1 MPTLIPDPE
10 TLLDAAVE
18 LNALPLDEAL
28 PLLVERMRSLC
39 DSDTASALSWDESRT
54 VGRIRAAAGYASE
67 RVGELNTADD
77 SLPRL
82 AVTNGTPQFGR
93 SGFRGFPPRIADKMS
108 RVCAGVSVP
117 VLGGDRPLSL
127 QVGWLEEQPEAT
139 LRAAAETLE
148 QLARLTGLG
157 MRVDGEASAHSDRAL
172 LTTVLD
178 AAGDGIVINRDG
190 SWVSNRAA
198 QRIIAAPDE
207 LMPSFADLNVRELDG
222 TPLEGPDEL
231 APRHRVRMTS
241 LRGEELV
248 IEGSI
253 STEPVSV
260 IVFRDIT
267 EQYRQETQTAGYLR
281 SLLDTIPTAICVVE
295 KDTRRVLSANRAFL
309 ALVGR
314 TEDEVVG
321 ALRPYPWWA
330 EGERSLPRA
339 DEPYARIY
347 RHTDGT
353 PVPVEI
359 DLHDLRDGNGCVYA
373 HIGVITDLTERRRFQ
388 QQLLQSGKLAA
399 IGELAAGVA
408 HEVNNPLFAILG
420 LVEFLLKDSEP
431 GTKAHDRLQLIQ
443 STALEIK
450 EIVRSLLDFARES
463 SNERAVVSLDE
474 VIRETVTLVSRTTAG
489 HGVEMVEE
497 LGEGPFRVE
506 ASPNQLKQV
515 FLNLIANARQ
525 AMPDGGTIRISLTA
539 DEDAV
544 EAVVSD
550 TGGGIPAQDLQ
561 RIFEPFY
568 TTKRDRGGTGLGLSV
583 SLGIAETHGG
593 SLTAVSTPGQG
604 ATFTLRL
611 PRHA

>member
-1 MPTLIPDPE
+1 MPTLIDPE

-28 PLLVERMRSLC
+28 PLLVERMRVLC
-39 DSDTASALSWDESRT
+39 DADTASALSWDESRT

-67 RVGELNTADD
+67 RVGELNLAEN

-82 AVTNGTPQFGR
+82 AVRSGVPQFGR
-93 SGFRGFPPRIADKMS
+93 SGFRGFPPRIAEKMS

-117 VLGGDRPLSL
+117 VLGGDRTLSL
-127 QVGWLEEQPEAT
+127 QVGWLEEQSEAT
-139 LRAAAETLE
+139 LTTAAETLE

-157 MRVDGEASAHSDRAL
+157 MRADGEANANSERAV

-178 AAGDGIVINRDG
+178 AAGDGIVIKREG
-190 SWVSNRAA
+190 RWIANRAA
-198 QRIIAAPDE
+198 QRILASPDE
-207 LMPSFADLNVRELDG
+207 VAPSFAELNVRALDG
-222 TPLEGPDEL
+222 TPIGSPEELE
-231 APRHRVRMTS
+231 PRHRIRVTT
-241 LRGEELV
+241 LRGDELV
-248 IEGSI
+248 IEGSL
-253 STEPVSV
+253 STDPVGV
-260 IVFRDIT
+260 VVFRDVT
-267 EQYRQETQTAGYLR
+267 EQHRREAETAEYLR

-314 TEDEVVG
+314 TEEQVVG

-330 EGERSLPRA
+330 EGEQSLPRA
-339 DEPYARIY
+339 DEPYPRIY

-420 LVEFLLKDSEP
+420 LVEFLLKDAEP

-489 HGVEMVEE
+489 HGVEMVEAF
-497 LGEGPFRVE
+497 GDGPFRVE

-525 AMPDGGTIRISLTA
+525 AMPDGGTIRIALSA
-539 DEDAV
+539 DDDVV

-550 TGGGIPAQDLQ
+550 TGEGIPAHDLQ

-583 SLGIAETHGG
+583 SVGIAETHGG
-593 SLTAVSTPGQG
+593 SLTAASTPGEG
-604 ATFTLRL
+604 ASFTLRL